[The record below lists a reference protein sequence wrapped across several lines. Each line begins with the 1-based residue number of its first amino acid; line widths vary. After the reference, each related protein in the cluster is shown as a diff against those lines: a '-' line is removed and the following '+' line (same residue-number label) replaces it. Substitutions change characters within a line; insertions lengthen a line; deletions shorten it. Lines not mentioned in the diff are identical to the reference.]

1 MSSSR
6 RPVIGCYKALM
17 FSWDWGLAVIY
28 LLGFVA
34 FLMILLVI
42 LMLLVFIY
50 GFIYLLYRKLPFWA
64 FWPLILVVIF
74 ILFSGFKTW
83 KFKQLSRSVP
93 YALQVEKITYAKE
106 ESWGFGPGG
115 NETGIRLFE
124 LPNEISQ
131 KINAA
136 GLKFF
141 SENTKQ
147 NNLDNRGQRA
157 SYSNWAVTPIKS
169 DVHWKPDKKSG
180 LFRVMD
186 YFCTYGF
193 CIDIEPEVEKQVN
206 EIVNTP
212 GCYYSYGRIGLIVVC
227 PGRNLVAY
235 LYNG

>member
-1 MSSSR
+1 M
-6 RPVIGCYKALM
+6 VI
-17 FSWDWGLAVIY
+17 
-28 LLGFVA
+28 
-34 FLMILLVI
+34 ILLV
-42 LMLLVFIY
+42 LFMLLVAVFGLIYVLYRSLPPLIFWSILLGVVFFSFY
-50 GFIYLLYRKLPFWA
+50 GFEE
-64 FWPLILVVIF
+64 
-74 ILFSGFKTW
+74 W
-83 KFKQLSRSVP
+83 KYKQLLDAVP
-93 YALQVEKITYAKE
+93 YSLQVEKVTYSKE